1 MNVHQ
6 KETIYYNQLSMD
18 GWTIYIAATEK
29 GLCFVG
35 SQEAG
40 YDEMKSWFERRRPK
54 AFLIEDLNKVLIYK
68 EQLVE
73 YVRGKRKIFDLPID
87 LIGTEFQTAVWDE
100 LQKIPFGETTSYS
113 DIAEQINRPTSVR
126 AVGTAIGANPVL
138 IVVPCHRVIS
148 KSGRIA
154 GYRGGI
160 PMKERLL
167 QLEK

>member
-1 MNVHQ
+1 MNVNE
-6 KETIYYNQLSMD
+6 KETIYYDQLSMD
-18 GWTIYIAATEK
+18 GWTMYIATTEK

-35 SQEAG
+35 SQAEG
-40 YDEMKSWFERRRPK
+40 YDAMKDWFARHRPR
-54 AFLIEDLNKVLIYK
+54 AVLIEDLNKVIVYK

-73 YVRGKRKIFDLPID
+73 YLRGERKVFDLQVD

-113 DIAEQINRPTSVR
+113 NIAEQINRPTSVR

-148 KSGRIA
+148 KSGKMG

-160 PMKERLL
+160 SMKESLL